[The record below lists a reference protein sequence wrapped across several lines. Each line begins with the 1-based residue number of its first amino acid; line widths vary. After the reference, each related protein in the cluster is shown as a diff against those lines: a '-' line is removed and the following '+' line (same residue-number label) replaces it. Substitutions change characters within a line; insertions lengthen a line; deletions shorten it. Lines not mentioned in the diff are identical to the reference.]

1 MEKVFCRSEYNYDR
15 DKVSEETGLNCKDLS
30 LAKQSF
36 ADECDIN
43 NIVKRFGLTG
53 QLPDNVRM
61 PEYRDFDEV
70 IDFHTAMNA
79 VALARESFNQLSP
92 EIRARFANDP
102 ALFVDFCMD
111 DANIDEARKLGLVP
125 AEELKEAPK
134 GALAQSPL
142 DVTVP
147 GDTKG

>member
-53 QLPDNVRM
+53 HSHIIRQL
-61 PEYRDFDEV
+61 
-70 IDFHTAMNA
+70 T
-79 VALARESFNQLSP
+79 
-92 EIRARFANDP
+92 
-102 ALFVDFCMD
+102 C
-111 DANIDEARKLGLVP
+111 
-125 AEELKEAPK
+125 
-134 GALAQSPL
+134 
-142 DVTVP
+142 
-147 GDTKG
+147 